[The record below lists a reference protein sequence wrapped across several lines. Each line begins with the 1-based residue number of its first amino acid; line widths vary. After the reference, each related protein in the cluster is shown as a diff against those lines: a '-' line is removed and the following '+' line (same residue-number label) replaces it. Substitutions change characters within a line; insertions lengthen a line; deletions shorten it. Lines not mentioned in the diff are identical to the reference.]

1 MSADTVQQFVKNEI
15 KFVTPQTTTIEV
27 FQLMQKNNIHHVPV
41 VEDGKAIGI
50 ISDRDVSFVGK
61 TGNSLD
67 LSAKDIMTPDPI
79 TVDNEMSIPHAINLM
94 RQNRVNSVLIKDKTE
109 KVIGIFTSTDALD
122 VLAKHYQ

>member
-1 MSADTVQQFVKNEI
+1 M
-15 KFVTPQTTTIEV
+15 
-27 FQLMQKNNIHHVPV
+27 MQKNNIHHLPV
-41 VEDGKAIGI
+41 VEEGKAIGI

-61 TGNSLD
+61 TGNSLN

-109 KVIGIFTSTDALD
+109 TVIGIFKYLSIYLFIRRDH
-122 VLAKHYQ
+122 K